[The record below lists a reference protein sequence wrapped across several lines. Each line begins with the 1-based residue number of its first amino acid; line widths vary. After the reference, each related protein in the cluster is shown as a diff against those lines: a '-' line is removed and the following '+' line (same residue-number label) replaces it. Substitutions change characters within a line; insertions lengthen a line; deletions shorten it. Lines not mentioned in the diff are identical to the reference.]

1 MKGVCGACLLG
12 AAWLC
17 FVCLEVVLVLVDVDM
32 DVDDFVCGNRC
43 NDFKPRMFL
52 LIFCAVVLYIFV
64 DVPVVDKHYVDRQA
78 I

>member
-12 AAWLC
+12 AAWIC
-17 FVCLEVVLVLVDVDM
+17 FVCLEVVLVLMDVDVDG
-32 DVDDFVCGNRC
+32 FVCCIRC
-43 NDFKPRMFL
+43 NDFKPWMFL